1 MIVAGK
7 KDEGLG
13 EMCYS
18 ADLFTRNL
26 ILTAL
31 GSNAALF
38 GGRLAV
44 SRQFCYS
51 PYVLAT
57 WL

>member
-1 MIVAGK
+1 MILTGE
-7 KDEGLG
+7 KDEELG
-13 EMCYS
+13 EMCS
-18 ADLFTRNL
+18 GADLFTRNL

-44 SRQFCYS
+44 SPQFCCN
-51 PYVLAT
+51 PHVLT
-57 WL
+57 T